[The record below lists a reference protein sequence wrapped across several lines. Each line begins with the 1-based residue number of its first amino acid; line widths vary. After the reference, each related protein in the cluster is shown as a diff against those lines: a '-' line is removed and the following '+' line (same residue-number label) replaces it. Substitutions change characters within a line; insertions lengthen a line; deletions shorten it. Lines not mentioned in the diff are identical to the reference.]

1 MQAQLVKVSKDPMHR
16 ALIASLV
23 MLIAFLVWPIQ
34 WPLQLKL
41 FLIVISAMFVWMADH
56 LTNGLG
62 AEEAFIDL
70 EGKTAKIGTRL
81 DAMEPIIDRSVKIL
95 TENLTHV
102 TLRTKRKRYTVWAT
116 ERNCTEEGLWLLRR
130 WLIQPFKPS
139 DPSAGNYPE

>member
-1 MQAQLVKVSKDPMHR
+1 MHAQLVKVSKDPMHR
-16 ALIASLV
+16 AFIASLV
-23 MLIAFLVWPIQ
+23 MLIAFLIWPIQ
-34 WPLQLKL
+34 WTLQLKL

-70 EGKTAKIGTRL
+70 DGKTAKIGTRL
-81 DAMEPIIDRSVKIL
+81 DAMEPIIGRSVKIL

-130 WLIQPFKPS
+130 WLVQPFKSS
-139 DPSAGNYPE
+139 DPSGGNCPE

>member
-1 MQAQLVKVSKDPMHR
+1 MHAQLVKISKDPLHR
-16 ALIASLV
+16 AFIASLV
-23 MLIAFLVWPIQ
+23 MLMAFLVWPIQ
-34 WPLQLKL
+34 LPLQLKF

-62 AEEAFIDL
+62 AEEAFLDL
-70 EGKTAKIGTRL
+70 DGKTPKVGTRL

-130 WLIQPFKPS
+130 WLVQPFKPS
-139 DPSAGNYPE
+139 DPSGGNCPE